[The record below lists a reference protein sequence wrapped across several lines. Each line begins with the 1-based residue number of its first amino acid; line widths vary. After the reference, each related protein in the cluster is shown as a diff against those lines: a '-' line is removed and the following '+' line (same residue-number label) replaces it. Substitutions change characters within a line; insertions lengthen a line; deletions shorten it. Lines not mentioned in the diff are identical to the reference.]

1 MRTRTCTHIP
11 KYTCT
16 NYTHARTHAMIHGC
30 ACMHPGRQPVLR
42 GPPPSLVPLRR
53 CSSSPT
59 VVCHTVTNKMTSLA
73 FPSVS
78 GFTLHPYSLP
88 SALTLTVT
96 LALPASSLSP
106 APHPRPPGTLTL
118 TLTATLT
125 GVPVVLGVWLP
136 WLVPAVLRA
145 RAGTPSVGKHMLLS
159 AAFAVGALRRV
170 MGWI

>member
-1 MRTRTCTHIP
+1 
-11 KYTCT
+11 
-16 NYTHARTHAMIHGC
+16 
-30 ACMHPGRQPVLR
+30 
-42 GPPPSLVPLRR
+42 
-53 CSSSPT
+53 
-59 VVCHTVTNKMTSLA
+59 MTSLA

-78 GFTLHPYSLP
+78 GFTLHPYSLA
-88 SALTLTVT
+88 SALTFTVT
-96 LALPASSLSP
+96 LTLPASSPSLSP
-106 APHPRPPGTLTL
+106 SPSPHPRPPRTATLTL
-118 TLTATLT
+118 AVTRT